1 MKPEALFIADELEAQ
16 LGTVISGQLDKR
28 AAAELRRLY
37 DFGMDQQGKIYAL
50 EMARSMEKKTASLKQ
65 NELLN
70 ALQYMLNVCPAIDG
84 QGEEARQQACAA
96 IANAG
101 RHDYL

>member
-1 MKPEALFIADELEAQ
+1 MKQPKALRLADA
-16 LGTVISGQLDKR
+16 LDLAPYSSPCTND

-96 IANAG
+96 IAKAEG
-101 RHDYL
+101 K